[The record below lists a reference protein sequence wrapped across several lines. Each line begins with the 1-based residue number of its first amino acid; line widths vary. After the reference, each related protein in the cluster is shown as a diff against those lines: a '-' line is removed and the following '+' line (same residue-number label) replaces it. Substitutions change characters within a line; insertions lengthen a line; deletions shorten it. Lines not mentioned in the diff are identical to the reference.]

1 MKIRRSI
8 LLAFVLLSLLPVSAP
23 AQDKTQ
29 SKEKT
34 VPNPYA
40 DANKQAINTLNQ
52 SLSSIG
58 TCVVVTVESSG
69 KKDAKEYLALI
80 PDSKY
85 SPKVNIK
92 ESIPA
97 GILDV
102 TGRINEA
109 VEQAKKNNNGKASFT
124 ITIERKVPKSIK

>member
-1 MKIRRSI
+1 M
-8 LLAFVLLSLLPVSAP
+8 
-23 AQDKTQ
+23 
-29 SKEKT
+29 
-34 VPNPYA
+34 
-40 DANKQAINTLNQ
+40 
-52 SLSSIG
+52 
-58 TCVVVTVESSG
+58 TVESSG